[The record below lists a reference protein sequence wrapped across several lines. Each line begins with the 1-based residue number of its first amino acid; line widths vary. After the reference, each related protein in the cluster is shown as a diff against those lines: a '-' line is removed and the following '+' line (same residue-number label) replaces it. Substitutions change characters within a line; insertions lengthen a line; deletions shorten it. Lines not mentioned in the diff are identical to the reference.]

1 MFFPTSFHLLFAILE
16 VIRTEFGDLYDMVF
30 HHDYFFPFLHY
41 PLYRLLMSY
50 TVQYILK
57 IFLRMSICSSIFL
70 LIGVSVER
78 YLAVCRPHHY
88 REVQGRSNR
97 VIVYVVPGLLAALA
111 IDATKFLEVE
121 SFSYC
126 GSEYADNYRD
136 ISYRDNL
143 ELSYHIDS

>member
-1 MFFPTSFHLLFAILE
+1 MFAMLE
-16 VIRTEFGDLYDMVF
+16 VIRTEFGDLYDF
-30 HHDYFFPFLHY
+30 IFNHTYFFPFIHY
-41 PLYRLLMSY
+41 PLYRLGLVRLSKHNIY
-50 TVQYILK
+50 
-57 IFLRMSICSSIFL
+57 IFLRMSLCSSIFL

-143 ELSYHIDS
+143 ELSYRINS